1 MPVYRPKLKM
11 ERGQTYTFD
20 VSDSSNASHP
30 FRFTTDSGSSTY
42 SDGVTASG
50 TAGVIGSKVT
60 FTVPQT
66 APDTMNYY
74 CGTHGLGMGNKIKV
88 VTPASGDNAQKTY
101 NSYNITVDETV
112 TSFTTNFGRN
122 VRYNNNKVI
131 VGGQGKFHIY
141 DDVQNGLLA
150 DNLTTHNLK
159 GQTPTSYNQTQTID
173 ADGDKIII
181 RETSGSNA
189 TDGFV
194 CVYNDQ
200 GTLLKKYENV
210 YSKQTTSTGA
220 SSVGIAGGKIA
231 FCAGSASD
239 PTVDVYSLSDL
250 NTKLYS
256 LRNVRNQVDGLSDHN
271 FGQCVAMTE
280 KYIAVSAPNADGY
293 WDEPEWSY
301 VYGQPQFSGNY
312 GGENA
317 GAVHIFSATSF
328 SHLYTIE
335 NPGLLN
341 MNYKKTNGVGD
352 GLGTNIFAHQH
363 DSDHYLLAAAPFDD
377 INQTMSSPGSQAV
390 GIVYV
395 FKLLD
400 NNYELIMTA
409 SDITAY
415 GSFGSQ
421 NSTTYNVN
429 NAEWGE
435 FGLTMNYPYVAIHG
449 NLRHD
454 EDSGTYGDLG
464 SPWSAHYSG
473 GVAVFDI
480 RDKSHRG
487 TIYNPREFNPTTRG
501 FTQDYFGKS
510 LALSPDGT
518 VFASADY
525 SDPNNSYKKNLYKI
539 KGTNGFFQPADS
551 DISTHSVSINGS
563 NDYLQI
569 TGDAGWLNSPNGW
582 TVEYWMKYNEQNGAT
597 EVTTY
602 NPAKVTFY
610 LTSDEPRVFTRDV
623 NNDIH
628 YTMQYGMRTSGGVQ
642 AVDLTG
648 TGGPGADS
656 DGVPGDDGP
665 TRWHHRA
672 LVYKPA
678 PHDRVYDNYLSAD
691 SHGKGG
697 MIVNYVD
704 GLIAGTNWYQPP
716 IQTGSSTWTFGR
728 NDGYSK
734 QVLIRDFAIHH
745 YPKYTAPFQPSLAR
759 PTIKDDTLNTGT
771 KTLIVADANGY
782 TDLTGNAT
790 ITAVGGTSRTTAKPA
805 IDIDVRDYRSYYQSR
820 IWTDLDSATFHDDDW
835 RFPFRQDK
843 FLTKGA
849 PTEGWQRIDNFSS
862 FTNEKANNAATD
874 KNGNIIV
881 SGLSWDEKD
890 MFQVSYDTYG
900 NKLWSYYWN
909 NTNTSNTNLPY
920 DMATDSDNNI
930 ITVGRDYH
938 TYSFGPGKILKMSAD
953 GTVVWKKV
961 LYDTTATSTGDDI
974 ILKGVDVDVNN
985 NIVVLGETSVQARIQ
1000 SQYGSYYSSM
1010 ILAKLNTTNGSLMWS
1025 KNIGWDWDSANWPH
1039 VSSTNGWSDWYKYP
1053 NARGIALSGTDPKV
1067 DDSNNIYGTSWQ
1079 TRSLYDSSQN
1089 FLLSSYYALAFKTDS
1104 VGELIWHSALQTN
1117 DSIDHVSDNLYNLNL
1132 FPSGDPVLTGWTV
1145 VGHNA
1150 ALNTED
1156 MRPQV
1161 VKLDKTDGSIKW
1173 QKVYN
1178 YSGKSSAVH
1187 YNSAVDDDGNL
1198 YFGAV
1203 KAIGTDSADQFNI
1216 ILKYDSD
1223 GNLLDEKKIRAHA
1236 GYFTLGDV
1244 EIDANNNLILTG
1256 DYEDS
1261 LYPSAHNLWTA
1272 KIPNT
1277 MPVGFYDSNEPG
1289 ENQIYTQS
1297 DRYGIH
1303 LHIEQLNNNDSLST
1317 RLEVRDNITIYST
1330 DMTNMTTSNST
1341 VSKYNLNHY
1350 GQNWQQARPTGKTI
1364 IKTVTNS
1371 YSGDRGII
1379 FNGDNGAGETPD
1391 NINQYIDINN
1401 KGNAVTFGDA
1411 SGINSKHVCAVSS
1424 GDAGRIVYH
1433 YIDSSGSTT
1442 ALDYINSANPAS
1454 ASYFGDQTVATAS
1467 RSSASD
1473 GNRGLW
1479 AGGVQGSVNQDA
1491 IDYITI
1497 ATTGNAADFGDAI
1510 VNGGGNNGISN
1521 TTYGIFQRGTYHD
1534 GSTFQRTNDL
1544 HYVTIATTGNS
1555 QDFGDLTT
1563 NKFRTASMQDET
1575 RGIFAGGFTGDPDH
1589 ILNYTNTIDYITIA
1603 TPGNASDFGDLTK
1616 TMSGMAGMSNYYR
1629 GVMAGGVRAYNSQG
1643 YITTHDEIQYIT
1655 IQTLSNA
1662 ADFGEMVIR
1671 QYYNSGSSGTPQ

>member
-20 VSDSSNASHP
+20 VSDSSNATHP
-30 FRFTTDSGSSTY
+30 FRFTSDSGSTTY
-42 SDGVTASG
+42 SSGVTTSG
-50 TAGVIGSKVT
+50 TEGSVGGKVV
-60 FTVPQT
+60 FTVPT
-66 APDTMNYY
+66 DAPDAMNYY
-74 CGTHGLGMGNKIKV
+74 CGTHGLGMGNKIKI

-141 DDVQNGLLA
+141 EDVENGLLA
-150 DNLTTHNLK
+150 NNLTTHNLK

-173 ADGDKIII
+173 ADSDKIII
-181 RETSGSNA
+181 RETTGSTA
-189 TDGFV
+189 TSGFV

-250 NTKLYS
+250 NTKLYT

-293 WDEPEWSY
+293 WKEPEWSY

-341 MNYKKTNGVGD
+341 MNIKKTNGVGD

-363 DSDHYLLAAAPFDD
+363 DNDHYLLAAAPFDD

-415 GSFGSQ
+415 GSFGNQ
-421 NSTTYNVN
+421 TNTTYNVN

-435 FGLTMNYPYVAIHG
+435 FGLTMNYPYVAIQG

-454 EDSGTYGDLG
+454 EDSGTSATTPSY
-464 SPWSAHYSG
+464 WSAHYSG

-487 TIYNPREFNPTTRG
+487 TIYNPREFNPSTRG
-501 FTQDYFGKS
+501 FSQDYFGKS

-642 AVDLTG
+642 SIDLTG
-648 TGGPGADS
+648 TAGPGADS

-678 PHDRVYDNYLSAD
+678 PHDRVYDNYLNAD

-849 PTEGWQRIDNFSS
+849 PSEGWQRIDNFS
-862 FTNEKANNAATD
+862 NLQDEKSYNIVGD
-874 KNGNIIV
+874 GEGNIIV
-881 SGLSWDEKD
+881 SGVSYTDKD
-890 MFQVSYDTYG
+890 MFVSSYDTYG
-900 NKLWSYYWN
+900 NKLWGYYWN
-909 NTNTSNTNLPY
+909 NNQNVDDNFPY
-920 DMATDSDNNI
+920 DMAVDSKNNSITVGEDFHTKNFGPGLITKISSGGSVEFKKIFYDTTLQTPGYGIKIRGVDVDRHNNI
-930 ITVGRDYH
+930 ITLAESRVQTN
-938 TYSFGPGKILKMSAD
+938 TYPIGAGGAFDNMQLSKFDSNGAL
-953 GTVVWKKV
+953 TW
-961 LYDTTATSTGDDI
+961 
-974 ILKGVDVDVNN
+974 
-985 NIVVLGETSVQARIQ
+985 
-1000 SQYGSYYSSM
+1000 
-1010 ILAKLNTTNGSLMWS
+1010 AKQ
-1025 KNIGWDWDSANWPH
+1025 IGWETDSNYQ
-1039 VSSTNGWSDWYKYP
+1039 VP
-1053 NARGIALSGTDPKV
+1053 NFRGNNLQGTIVKV
-1067 DDSNNIYGTSWQ
+1067 DDSDNIFGTSYNA
-1079 TRSLYDSSQN
+1079 RSLYDSSAN
-1089 FLLSSYYALAFKTDS
+1089 YLYSSYYAVAFRTDS
-1104 VGELIWHSALQTN
+1104 MGELQWHSCLQTN
-1117 DSIDHVSDNLYNLNL
+1117 DSINHVSEMLYDINL
-1132 FPSGDPVLTGWTV
+1132 FKSGDPVLSGYT
-1145 VGHNA
+1145 
-1150 ALNTED
+1150 TEGPAD
-1156 MRPQV
+1156 IRPCV
-1161 VKLDKTDGSIKW
+1161 VKLDKDTGSIKW
-1173 QKVYN
+1173 QRVYSHSEPN
-1178 YSGKSSAVH
+1178 TYTGIT
-1187 YNSAVDDDGNL
+1187 YNSAVDNDGNL
-1198 YFGAV
+1198 YFGAI
-1203 KAIGTDSADQFNI
+1203 KATKALSDDPSEQFNI

-1223 GNLLDEKKIRAHA
+1223 GNLLDQKKIRAHA
-1236 GYFTLGDV
+1236 GYFAIGDI
-1244 EIDANNNLILTG
+1244 EIDANNNVILSG

-1261 LYPSAHNLWTA
+1261 LYTSNHNLWLA
-1272 KIPNT
+1272 KLPNT
-1277 MPVGFYDSNEPG
+1277 LPVGFYDSNEPG

-1303 LHIEQLNNNDSLST
+1303 LHIENVNNTSDSSN
-1317 RLEVRDNITIYST
+1317 RLEVRSGTSMT
-1330 DMTNMTTSNST
+1330 SKTMTNMTVQNSS
-1341 VSKYNLNHY
+1341 VSKYNLSHY

-1364 IKTVTNS
+1364 IKTPTNK

-1379 FNGDNGAGETPD
+1379 FNGVNGAGQTPD
-1391 NINQYIDINN
+1391 NINQYLDLNN
-1401 KGNAVTFGDA
+1401 KGNAVNFGDA

-1424 GDAGRIVYH
+1424 GDAGRIVYN
-1433 YIDSSGSTT
+1433 YNDSSGALN
-1442 ALDYINSANPAS
+1442 ALDYINSANPAA
-1454 ASYFGDQTVATAS
+1454 ASYFGDQTVTTVSRSTAS
-1467 RSSASD
+1467 N
-1473 GNRGLW
+1473 GTRGLF
-1479 AGGVQGSVNQDA
+1479 AGGVASQVNTNV

-1497 ATTGNAADFGDAI
+1497 ASTGNAADFGDAA
-1510 VNGGGNNGISN
+1510 VEGGGNGGISN
-1521 TTYGIFQRGTYHD
+1521 TTYGIFQRGTYYD
-1534 GSTFQRTNDL
+1534 GSNYQRTNDL

-1555 QDFGDLTT
+1555 QDFGDLQT
-1563 NKFRTASMQDET
+1563 NKWRTCSMQDET
-1575 RGIFAGGFTGDPDH
+1575 RGVFAGGFTGDPDH
-1589 ILNYTNTIDYITIA
+1589 ILNYTNTMDYITIA
-1603 TPGNASDFGDLTK
+1603 TPGNASDFGDLTS
-1616 TMSGMAGMSNYYR
+1616 TRAGMAGMSNYYR

-1643 YITTHDEIQYIT
+1643 YITTHNEIQYIT
-1655 IQTLSNA
+1655 IQTLGNA
-1662 ADFGEMVIR
+1662 QDFGDLLIR
-1671 QYYNSGSSGTPQ
+1671 QYYNGGSSGTPQ

>member
-20 VSDSSNASHP
+20 VSDSSNATHP
-30 FRFTTDSGSSTY
+30 FRFTSDSGSSTY
-42 SDGVTASG
+42 SSGVTTSG
-50 TAGVIGSKVT
+50 TEGTVGGKVT
-60 FTVPQT
+60 FTVPT
-66 APDTMNYY
+66 DAPDAMNYY
-74 CGTHGLGMGNKIKV
+74 CGTHGLGMGNKIKI

-122 VRYNNNKVI
+122 IRYNNNKVI
-131 VGGQGKFHIY
+131 VGGQGKFLIY
-141 DDVQNGLLA
+141 EDVENGLLA
-150 DNLTTHNLK
+150 DNLTTHNLQ

-173 ADGDKIII
+173 ADSDKIII
-181 RETSGSNA
+181 RETTGSSA
-189 TDGFV
+189 TDGYV

-239 PTVDVYSLSDL
+239 PTVDIYSLSDL

-256 LRNVRNQVDGLSDHN
+256 LRNVRAQTDGLSDHN
-271 FGQCVAMTE
+271 FGQCVAMTD
-280 KYIAVSAPNADGY
+280 KYICVAAPNADAY
-293 WDEPEWSY
+293 VDDPEWAY
-301 VYGQPQFSGNY
+301 AYGQPIFTGTY

-317 GAVHIFSATSF
+317 GAVHVFSTTTYE
-328 SHLYTIE
+328 HLYTIE
-335 NPGLLN
+335 NPGLMN
-341 MNYKKTNGVGD
+341 MIQKKMNQVGD
-352 GLGTNIFAHQH
+352 GFGYNIFAHQK
-363 DSDHYLLAAAPFDD
+363 DSDHYLLSSAPFDD
-377 INQTMSSPGSQAV
+377 INSGMTSPGTQAV

-395 FKLLD
+395 LKLLD
-400 NNYELIMTA
+400 NNYELAMTA

-415 GSFGSQ
+415 GSFGNQ
-421 NSTTYNVN
+421 TNTTYNIN
-429 NAEWGE
+429 NAEWGK
-435 FGLTMNYPYVAIHG
+435 FGLTMNYPYVGIHG

-454 EDSGTYGDLG
+454 EDSGVYGDLG

-487 TIYNPREFNPTTRG
+487 TIYNPREFNPSTRG

-525 SDPNNSYKKNLYKI
+525 NDPNNSYKKNLYKI
-539 KGTNGFFQPADS
+539 KGTNGFFQPPDS
-551 DISTHSVSINGS
+551 DISTHSVSISGA

-569 TGDAGWLNSPNGW
+569 NGDDGWLNSPNGW
-582 TVEYWMKYNEQNGAT
+582 TIEYWMKYTDTQTSKA
-597 EVTTY
+597 EVYSY
-602 NPAKVTFY
+602 NPSKIKLY
-610 LTSDEPRVFTRDV
+610 LTSDEPRFFYSDV
-623 NNDIH
+623 NNSTH

-642 AVDLTG
+642 SFNLTG
-648 TGGPGADS
+648 TAGPGADS

-672 LVYKPA
+672 VVYKPA
-678 PHDRVYDNYLSAD
+678 PHDRVYDGYVGAD
-691 SHGKGG
+691 SHGQRGALIG
-697 MIVNYVD
+697 YVD
-704 GLIAGTNWYQPP
+704 GLVAGSNWYQLPT
-716 IQTGSSTWTFGR
+716 QKGNSTWTFGR
-728 NDGYSK
+728 NDGYSDG
-734 QVLIRDFAIHH
+734 VYIRDFAIHH
-745 YPKYTAPFQPSLAR
+745 YVKYPGPFVPSLAR

-790 ITAVGGTSRTTAKPA
+790 FTNSGASRVTDKPA
-805 IDIDVRDYRSYYQSR
+805 MGTDLRDYRSYYQSR
-820 IWTDLDSATFHDDDW
+820 IWTDLDSAVLFDDDYE
-835 RFPFRQDK
+835 FPFK
-843 FLTKGA
+843 SNAFLTRGA
-849 PTEGWQRIDNFSS
+849 PSEGWQRIDNFS
-862 FTNEKANNAATD
+862 NLADEKSYNIVGD
-874 KNGNIIV
+874 GEGNIIV
-881 SGLSWDEKD
+881 SGVSFSDKD
-890 MFQVSYDTYG
+890 MFVSSYDTYG
-900 NKLWSYYWN
+900 NKLWGYYWN
-909 NTNTSNTNLPY
+909 NNQNVDDNFPY
-920 DMATDSDNNI
+920 DMVVDTNNNS
-930 ITVGRDYH
+930 ITVGEDWH
-938 TYSFGPGKILKMSAD
+938 TKTWGPGLITKISSGGNIEYKKIFYDNTAQSA
-953 GTVVWKKV
+953 GNGVK
-961 LYDTTATSTGDDI
+961 LR
-974 ILKGVDVDVNN
+974 GVDVDTNDN
-985 NIVVLGETSVQARIQ
+985 AVVLGESKIQ
-1000 SQYGSYYSSM
+1000 TNTYPINSGGSFANM
-1010 ILAKLNTTNGSLMWS
+1010 TLAKINTSGTPIWS
-1025 KNIGWDWDSANWPH
+1025 KQIGWETDSDFT
-1039 VSSTNGWSDWYKYP
+1039 VP
-1053 NARGIALSGTDPKV
+1053 NFRGNSLVGTIVKL
-1067 DDSNNIYGTSWQ
+1067 DDSDNIYGTSYNG
-1079 TRSLYDSSQN
+1079 RSLYDSNQN
-1089 FLLSSYYALAFKTDS
+1089 YIGSGNYALAFKTDS
-1104 VGELIWHSALQTN
+1104 VGELQWHSCLQTN
-1117 DSIDHVSDNLYNLNL
+1117 DSIDDVSDMLYDLNL
-1132 FPSGDPVLTGWTV
+1132 FKSGDPVLTGYSMQ
-1145 VGHNA
+1145 GPG
-1150 ALNTED
+1150 D
-1156 MRPQV
+1156 IRPSV
-1161 VKLDKTDGSIKW
+1161 VKLDKDTGAIKW
-1173 QKVYN
+1173 QRVYN
-1178 YSGKSSAVH
+1178 HSEPNAYTGIT
-1187 YNSAVDDDGNL
+1187 YNAAVDDDGNL
-1198 YFGAV
+1198 FFNGI
-1203 KAIGTDSADQFNI
+1203 KASEAADPAEQFNI

-1223 GNLLDEKKIRAHA
+1223 GNLLDQKKIRAHA
-1236 GYFTLGDV
+1236 GYFAIGDV
-1244 EIDANNNLILTG
+1244 NIDANNNLILSG

-1261 LYPSAHNLWTA
+1261 LYTSNHNLWLA
-1272 KIPNT
+1272 KLPNT
-1277 MPVGFYDSNEPG
+1277 LPVGYYDSNVPG
-1289 ENQIYTQS
+1289 ENQIQQQA
-1297 DRYGIH
+1297 DRHGIH
-1303 LHIEQLNNNDSLST
+1303 LHIEDVNNTESASNRLQVRPGTSLISKT
-1317 RLEVRDNITIYST
+1317 
-1330 DMTNMTTSNST
+1330 MTNMTTSNSS
-1341 VSKYNLNHY
+1341 VSKYNLSHY

-1379 FNGDNGAGETPD
+1379 FNGENGSGQTPD

-1401 KGNAVTFGDA
+1401 KGNAVSFGDA
-1411 SGINSKHVCAVSS
+1411 SGVSSKHVCAVSS
-1424 GDAGRIVYH
+1424 GDAGRIVYN

-1521 TTYGIFQRGTYHD
+1521 ATYGIFQRGTYHD

-1575 RGIFAGGFTGDPDH
+1575 RGIFAGGFTGDADH
-1589 ILNYTNTIDYITIA
+1589 LLNYTNTIDYITIA

-1616 TMSGMAGMSNYYR
+1616 TMTGMAGMSNYYR

-1655 IQTLSNA
+1655 IQTLGNA